1 MATAKQ
7 IAWRKKFVK
16 LYGGKKKKSSRKKS
30 MGTGDLSEE
39 YYAERLRK
47 KLGEK
52 SLVFRTGKALGVPDI
67 VAFSRGRISFY
78 EIKPA
83 EPSSLSNPTS
93 IYLKVTQANWIK
105 KNCLE
110 KKNKAYIVYYLRR
123 GKKGTKFTY
132 RAIQLT
138 KQNLKKYSQSS
149 SKSSR
154 IATLEK
160 QARGYNRGKIRF
172 T

>member
-52 SLVFRTGKALGVPDI
+52 SLVFRTGKARGVPDI

-83 EPSSLSNPTS
+83 EPRSNSNPTT
-93 IYLKVTQANWIK
+93 IYLRVTQENWIK

-110 KKNKAYIVYYLRR
+110 KKIKAYIVYYLQH
-123 GKKGTKFTY
+123 GKKFTY
-132 RAIQLT
+132 HAIKLT
-138 KQNLKKYSQSS
+138 NQNLKKYSKSS

-154 IATLEK
+154 IATMEK
-160 QARGYNRGKIRF
+160 QIRGYNRGKIRF